1 MARSGSAALYVCD
14 ERVVNVSQL
23 VRRVDIEAQIDHRA
37 GCQAVR
43 LFEIIDQDA
52 DGLISASELMQ
63 LVESV
68 WGGMDPDASPR
79 AEAELERE
87 VPNYRHSTVMDY
99 AHSGCSNLDSLDVPG
114 NNDTLQLYRF
124 QAQSWVTSV
133 QLFAGRFQS

>member
-1 MARSGSAALYVCD
+1 MACSGSAALYGCD

-23 VRRVDIEAQIDHRA
+23 VRRVGREAPIDHRA

-52 DGLISASELMQ
+52 DGLISAPELMQ

-79 AEAELERE
+79 VEAELERE
-87 VPNYRHSTVMDY
+87 VPNYRYSHSDRLRTLWLFDPRLIRR
-99 AHSGCSNLDSLDVPG
+99 S
-114 NNDTLQLYRF
+114 DTPLSCTDF
-124 QAQSWVTSV
+124 STSCVTSV
-133 QLFAGRFQS
+133 QFRAGRFQS